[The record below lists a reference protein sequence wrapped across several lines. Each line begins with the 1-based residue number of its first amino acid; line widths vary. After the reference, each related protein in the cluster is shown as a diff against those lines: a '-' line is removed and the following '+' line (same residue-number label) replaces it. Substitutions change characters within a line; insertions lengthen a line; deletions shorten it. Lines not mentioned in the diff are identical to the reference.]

1 MVILNRFSITFILL
15 LSRFQEIYQK
25 LPRGKTGHLN
35 PIMGDDVKL
44 HKKLYLKPSNQFNST
59 TTNNELCYWEN

>member
-1 MVILNRFSITFILL
+1 MVILNGFSITFILL

-25 LPRGKTGHLN
+25 LPWGKTGHLD

-44 HKKLYLKPSNQFNST
+44 HKKLYLKPTNQLKST
-59 TTNNELCYWEN
+59 TTENKMAY